1 MCLFETGWW
10 NWRVDVESCGFGVLV
25 HAYATRNWMRMERE
39 PVLPIFVKL
48 HNPTQ
53 LCDFSMVLCQQY
65 YLNMYIY
72 LVTKELPHIQ
82 IYLRTRTRGLGTV

>member
-25 HAYATRNWMRMERE
+25 LAYATRNWMRMERE

-53 LCDFSMVLCQQY
+53 PNSVISVWFCVNNTIKICIS
-65 YLNMYIY
+65 I
-72 LVTKELPHIQ
+72 
-82 IYLRTRTRGLGTV
+82 